1 MNSSNNSS
9 LSKRSQPLAPLD
21 PRKFS
26 LNIGLIKITTTR
38 KKAKLVELP
47 ASIFFEPSEN
57 RVEEHLRQIL
67 NLAPF
72 EKILIESLQPEIKN
86 RQWLV
91 PNAFKRRLKKLLE
104 NVRKLLA
111 SPNCMLDSDLEDLL
125 LNLERQMEKEEE
137 NNELLDQYR
146 LMILMG

>member
-1 MNSSNNSS
+1 MNSSNNSA
-9 LSKRSQPLAPLD
+9 LSKKGQPLAPLD
-21 PRKFS
+21 VRKFS

-38 KKAKLVELP
+38 KKAKLIELP

-57 RVEEHLRQIL
+57 RVEEHLREIL

-86 RQWLV
+86 RQWLI
-91 PNAFKRRLKKLLE
+91 PNSFKKRLKKLRST
-104 NVRKLLA
+104 VKALLA
-111 SPNCMLDSDLEDLL
+111 SPNCTLDSDLEDLL
-125 LNLERQMEKEEE
+125 LNLEKQIETEEE